1 MSKILYTKEGRKFF
15 VGDITKDYH
24 CQYGVIKSKD
34 LKKKPGSK
42 IKSNTNKE
50 FVLLTAD
57 FMDTYRRIR
66 RSAQIVTFKDI
77 GAMIAYTGINKES
90 IAVDAGAGSGAL
102 ACYLAHICKEV
113 TTYEIRDD
121 FYEIVKENK
130 EKLGLTN
137 LKIKK
142 KDIFRGIDE
151 KDVDLITLDLPDPWN
166 AIGVADKALRIGGF
180 LVSYSPTIPQVM
192 DFVNT
197 VRKKGNF
204 IHQRT
209 IELIKREWEVEERK
223 VRPITTQNVHTGFLS
238 FFRKIS

>member
-180 LVSYSPTIPQVM
+180 LVSYSPTIPPVM

>member
-50 FVLLTAD
+50 FIILTAD

-77 GAMIAYTGINKES
+77 GAMIAYTGINKKS

-238 FFRKIS
+238 FFRKIA